1 MVNKQGLWF
10 LTLTSLALVLSV
22 YYITMPN
29 ELLLTNNSN
38 FLGSESEKS
47 ETTEVDKQD
56 TSDVVVSESELIT
69 SMRVELEQERL
80 LLLDELKDKLT
91 NSNLTVDEKNEVYE
105 DLRYIS
111 EITSREETLE
121 RKIKDEFKLD
131 SFVKINEDIID
142 VVINSSN
149 HDKSLA
155 VNIMKSLQE
164 EFENKMY
171 ISISFKEWFANL
183 NFLHIIIWIL

>member
-29 ELLLTNNSN
+29 ELLLTNNSS
-38 FLGSESEKS
+38 FLEKENSNQKDESEVSS
-47 ETTEVDKQD
+47 EVIIK
-56 TSDVVVSESELIT
+56 ESELIT

-80 LLLDELKDKLT
+80 LLLDSLQEKLT
-91 NSNLTVDEKNEVYE
+91 DNNLTVDEKNNVYE

-111 EITSREETLE
+111 EIGSMEEKLE
-121 RKIKDEFKLD
+121 SKIKSEFKLG
-131 SFVKINEDIID
+131 SFVKIDGDIVD
-142 VVINSSN
+142 VVVSSSN

-164 EFENKMY
+164 EFKEKMY
-171 ISISFKEWFANL
+171 ISISFKE
-183 NFLHIIIWIL
+183 

>member
-38 FLGSESEKS
+38 FNSEKENLTDKVS
-47 ETTEVDKQD
+47 GEDKSNAVVTESKV
-56 TSDVVVSESELIT
+56 IT
-69 SMRVELEQERL
+69 SMRVELEQERM
-80 LLLDELKDKLT
+80 LLLDELQEKLT
-91 NSNLTVDEKNEVYE
+91 DNKLTVDEKNEVYE

-111 EITSREETLE
+111 EISTLEETLE
-121 RKIKDEFKLD
+121 KKIKEEFKLD
-131 SFVKINEDIID
+131 SFVKIDSDIVD
-142 VVINSSN
+142 VVISSKN

-171 ISISFKEWFANL
+171 ISVSFKE
-183 NFLHIIIWIL
+183 

>member
-29 ELLLTNNSN
+29 ELLLTNNSS
-38 FLGSESEKS
+38 FVSS
-47 ETTEVDKQD
+47 ETGSSSATDKVDSQD
-56 TSDVVVSESELIT
+56 SDNIVITESELIT
-69 SMRVELEQERL
+69 SMRVELEQERM
-80 LLLDELKDKLT
+80 LLLDELQEKLT
-91 NSNLTVDEKNEVYE
+91 NGNLTVDEKNEVYE

-111 EITSREETLE
+111 EISTREETLE

-131 SFVKINEDIID
+131 SFVKIDEDIVD
-142 VVINSSN
+142 VVVNSSN

-164 EFENKMY
+164 EFESKMY
-171 ISISFKEWFANL
+171 ISISFKE
-183 NFLHIIIWIL
+183 

>member
-1 MVNKQGLWF
+1 MVNKQGIWF

-38 FLGSESEKS
+38 FINNDSENMQENTSEN
-47 ETTEVDKQD
+47 V
-56 TSDVVVSESELIT
+56 SDVVIKESELIT

-91 NSNLTVDEKNEVYE
+91 NNNLTVDEKNEVYE

-131 SFVKINEDIID
+131 SFVKINGDIID

-149 HDKSLA
+149 HDKALA

-171 ISISFKEWFANL
+171 ISISFKE
-183 NFLHIIIWIL
+183 

>member
-1 MVNKQGLWF
+1 MVNKQGIWF
-10 LTLTSLALVLSV
+10 LTLTSLALVLSI

-38 FLGSESEKS
+38 FISNDTKNNLDSSSEN
-47 ETTEVDKQD
+47 V
-56 TSDVVVSESELIT
+56 SDVVIKESELIT
-69 SMRVELEQERL
+69 TMRVELEQERL

-91 NSNLTVDEKNEVYE
+91 NNELTVDEKNEVYE

-111 EITSREETLE
+111 EITSREENLE

-131 SFVKINEDIID
+131 SFVKINGDIID

-149 HDKSLA
+149 HDKNLA

-171 ISISFKEWFANL
+171 ISISFKE
-183 NFLHIIIWIL
+183 

>member
-1 MVNKQGLWF
+1 MVNKQGIWF

-29 ELLLTNNSN
+29 ELLLTNNNNFINETNTEKTSN
-38 FLGSESEKS
+38 NVSE
-47 ETTEVDKQD
+47 
-56 TSDVVVSESELIT
+56 VVITESELIT
-69 SMRVELEQERL
+69 SMRVELEQERM

-91 NSNLTVDEKNEVYE
+91 NNELTVDEKNEVYE

-111 EITSREETLE
+111 ELSSKEEMLE
-121 RKIKDEFKLD
+121 NKIKDEFKV
-131 SFVKINEDIID
+131 SGFFKIDGDIVD

-171 ISISFKEWFANL
+171 ISISFKE
-183 NFLHIIIWIL
+183 

>member
-1 MVNKQGLWF
+1 MINKQGLWF

-38 FLGSESEKS
+38 YLGSMKDTNENKEEKDKEID
-47 ETTEVDKQD
+47 ETI
-56 TSDVVVSESELIT
+56 SESELIT
-69 SMRVELEQERL
+69 SMRLELETERL
-80 LLLDELKDKLT
+80 QIIDELQEKLSDK
-91 NSNLTVDEKNEVYE
+91 NLTVDEKNEVYE

-111 EITSREETLE
+111 EVSSLEETLE
-121 RKIKDEFKLD
+121 KKIKDEFKLT
-131 SFVKINEDIID
+131 SFVKIDNDIVD
-142 VVINSSN
+142 VVVNSKN

-164 EFENKMY
+164 EFEDKMY
-171 ISISFKEWFANL
+171 ISVSFKE
-183 NFLHIIIWIL
+183 

>member
-38 FLGSESEKS
+38 YVNKESTK
-47 ETTEVDKQD
+47 TESNTNEVANNDVDIKE
-56 TSDVVVSESELIT
+56 SDLIT
-69 SMRVELEQERL
+69 SMRVELEEERML
-80 LLLDELKDKLT
+80 LIDELQEKLNDKT
-91 NSNLTVDEKNEVYE
+91 LTVDEKNKVYE

-111 EITSREETLE
+111 EISSMEETLE
-121 RKIKDEFKLD
+121 KKIKNEFNLN
-131 SFVKINEDIID
+131 SFVKISDDIID
-142 VVINSSN
+142 VVINSKT
-149 HDKSLA
+149 HDNTLA

-164 EFENKMY
+164 EFTDKMY
-171 ISISFKEWFANL
+171 ISVSFKE
-183 NFLHIIIWIL
+183 

>member
-1 MVNKQGLWF
+1 MINKKNLWF
-10 LTLTSLALVLSV
+10 LTLFSLVLVLSV

-29 ELLLTNNSN
+29 ELLLTNNTSYLN
-38 FLGSESEKS
+38 KETNEKEVLNEESE
-47 ETTEVDKQD
+47 
-56 TSDVVVSESELIT
+56 DVVITESELIT

-80 LLLDELKDKLT
+80 LLLDELQDKLT

-111 EITSREETLE
+111 EISTREETLE
-121 RKIKDEFKLD
+121 RKIKDEFKLE
-131 SFVKINEDIID
+131 SFIKISED
-142 VVINSSN
+142 VVDVVVSSSN

-164 EFENKMY
+164 EFDTKMY
-171 ISISFKEWFANL
+171 ISVSFKK
-183 NFLHIIIWIL
+183 

>member
-1 MVNKQGLWF
+1 MVNKQGIWF

-38 FLGSESEKS
+38 FISNDSENKLDSSKEII
-47 ETTEVDKQD
+47 
-56 TSDVVVSESELIT
+56 SDVVIKESELIT

-91 NSNLTVDEKNEVYE
+91 NNNLTVDEKNEVYE

-131 SFVKINEDIID
+131 SFVKINGDIID

-149 HDKSLA
+149 HDKSLV

-171 ISISFKEWFANL
+171 ISISFKE
-183 NFLHIIIWIL
+183 